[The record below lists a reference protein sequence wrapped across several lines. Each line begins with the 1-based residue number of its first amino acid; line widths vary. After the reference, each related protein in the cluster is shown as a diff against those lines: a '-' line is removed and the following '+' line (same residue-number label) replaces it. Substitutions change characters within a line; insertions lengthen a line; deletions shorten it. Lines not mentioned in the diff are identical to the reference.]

1 LTDFDAGNSLSVD
14 RLWGGWLTWPVF
26 LRSWEVVMPK
36 AEYETPELID
46 AGLFEEITEGGANG
60 SVLDA
65 SFSAGTP
72 VSDLTFS

>member
-1 LTDFDAGNSLSVD
+1 
-14 RLWGGWLTWPVF
+14 
-26 LRSWEVVMPK
+26 MPK

-65 SFSAGTP
+65 NFSAGTP

>member
-1 LTDFDAGNSLSVD
+1 
-14 RLWGGWLTWPVF
+14 
-26 LRSWEVVMPK
+26 MPK
-36 AEYETPELID
+36 MEYETPELID

-65 SFSAGTP
+65 TFSSGTP

>member
-1 LTDFDAGNSLSVD
+1 MAGLFAFM
-14 RLWGGWLTWPVF
+14 GG
-26 LRSWEVVMPK
+26 SNMPK
-36 AEYETPELID
+36 AQYEAPELID

>member
-1 LTDFDAGNSLSVD
+1 
-14 RLWGGWLTWPVF
+14 
-26 LRSWEVVMPK
+26 MPK
-36 AEYETPELID
+36 TEYETPELID
-46 AGLFEEITEGGANG
+46 AGLFEEITEGGATG